1 MKIKIISLL
10 IITLAVN
17 CSSAPKIKPVS
28 DKASDVVIPNI
39 LAKIKFKNY
48 FNGDEIDDLIGGSQV
63 FLMKVD
69 PKKKDLLPPA
79 KELIQ
84 SNYVRGGF
92 HFLNISPG
100 KYRIV
105 AFTHSYHTPNTQGLL
120 DNSVTRSYA
129 FYLSND
135 AMKKT
140 EFEVAEK
147 QFKITGTVHLKSGK
161 TASDGSMFNATNP
174 EFKDSPYG
182 NQLGPDMSGYS
193 KVNYFHHSIVEIEK
207 IELTDETLKE
217 VKNTAK
223 ESFADTEWMYLLK

>member
-79 KELIQ
+79 
-84 SNYVRGGF
+84 
-92 HFLNISPG
+92 IS
-100 KYRIV
+100 V
-105 AFTHSYHTPNTQGLL
+105 LANT
-120 DNSVTRSYA
+120 
-129 FYLSND
+129 
-135 AMKKT
+135 
-140 EFEVAEK
+140 E
-147 QFKITGTVHLKSGK
+147 
-161 TASDGSMFNATNP
+161 
-174 EFKDSPYG
+174 
-182 NQLGPDMSGYS
+182 
-193 KVNYFHHSIVEIEK
+193 
-207 IELTDETLKE
+207 
-217 VKNTAK
+217 
-223 ESFADTEWMYLLK
+223 